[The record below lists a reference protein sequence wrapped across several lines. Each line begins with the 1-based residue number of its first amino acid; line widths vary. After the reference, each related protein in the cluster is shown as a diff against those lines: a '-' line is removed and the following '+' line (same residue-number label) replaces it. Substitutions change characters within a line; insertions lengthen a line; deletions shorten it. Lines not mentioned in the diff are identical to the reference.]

1 VESSNAQR
9 VFGVENVIVWM
20 VFALIVLITCIKSI
34 VINALGKNARYGLHW
49 RGCDLNGLAL
59 CAGYGGLELGIERV
73 FPSIRTVCYVE
84 GEAYAASHLV
94 KKMEEGRLHNAPIW
108 NDLRTFDGKP
118 WRGKVDLIAGGFP
131 CQPFSSAGKQLG
143 DEDPRHLWPF
153 IKRIIGEVRPGFL
166 FFENVPGVV
175 KWILPSILLD
185 LAELGYNASWG
196 VVAASEVGAPHR
208 RKRWFLFATLCDSD
222 SYGFGK
228 YQDEEIGERI
238 NQKRQLERDRLEN
251 LRSIDTDSIHSREC
265 VNKGAIRQE
274 HRDDLGRLCSN
285 VSDTNG
291 ERSTKSRELFKG
303 SNGIFIN
310 CTCETRQIIPNT
322 DSPGIKRSRGIN
334 GKAQKIRKGKR
345 NIDQKDKWGGRFES
359 WWEVEPGMGRLVDGA
374 TDWVDKLRI
383 LGNGVVPQQAAH
395 SLQILG
401 GRLAWGIVAKREPK
415 G

>member
-1 VESSNAQR
+1 MAG
-9 VFGVENVIVWM
+9 GVVV
-20 VFALIVLITCIKSI
+20 
-34 VINALGKNARYGLHW
+34 
-49 RGCDLNGLAL
+49 NGLAL
-59 CAGYGGLELGIERV
+59 CAGYGGLEIGIERV

-94 KKMEEGRLHNAPIW
+94 KKMEEGRLHHAPIW
-108 NDLRTFDGKP
+108 NDLRTFDGQP

-153 IKRIIGEVRPGFL
+153 IKRIVGKVRPAFL
-166 FFENVPGVV
+166 FFENVPGVIR
-175 KWILPSILLD
+175 WILPSILLD

-208 RKRWFLFATLCDSD
+208 RKRWFLFGVRSD
-222 SYGFGK
+222 P
-228 YQDEEIGERI
+228 
-238 NQKRQLERDRLEN
+238 
-251 LRSIDTDSIHSREC
+251 IHSREC
-265 VNKGAIRQE
+265 VDKGPIRQKY
-274 HRDDLGRLCSN
+274 RDHLGGICSN
-285 VSDTNG
+285 VSDTDG
-291 ERSTKSRELFKG
+291 ERWDKVKLNIRRGQLDVEGVGNVSNTNSERSQRSWRVDGETPEIEQTKRF
-303 SNGIFIN
+303 
-310 CTCETRQIIPNT
+310 
-322 DSPGIKRSRGIN
+322 
-334 GKAQKIRKGKR
+334 
-345 NIDQKDKWGGRFES
+345 IDQEDKWGGKFDS
-359 WWEVEPGMGRLVDGA
+359 WWEIEPGMGRLVDGA

>member
-1 VESSNAQR
+1 MRGMA
-9 VFGVENVIVWM
+9 FIGGDVI
-20 VFALIVLITCIKSI
+20 
-34 VINALGKNARYGLHW
+34 
-49 RGCDLNGLAL
+49 LNGLAL

-73 FPSIRTVCYVE
+73 FPSVRTVCYVE

-94 KKMEEGRLHNAPIW
+94 KKMEEGRLHHAPIW
-108 NDLRTFDGKP
+108 NDVRTFDGKP
-118 WRGKVDLIAGGFP
+118 WRGKVDIIAGGFP

-143 DEDPRHLWPF
+143 DQDPRHLWPF

-166 FFENVPGVV
+166 FFENVPGVIR
-175 KWILPSILLD
+175 WILPSILLD

-208 RKRWFLFATLCDSD
+208 RKRWFLFGVRSD
-222 SYGFGK
+222 P
-228 YQDEEIGERI
+228 
-238 NQKRQLERDRLEN
+238 
-251 LRSIDTDSIHSREC
+251 IDSREC
-265 VNKGAIRQE
+265 VHKRPIRQK
-274 HRDDLGRLCSN
+274 HRNDLRRLCSN
-285 VSDTNG
+285 VSDTDCEGWDKVKLNIRRG
-291 ERSTKSRELFKG
+291 KLDVEGLCYFTNANNRRSKLSAQGQFSSLELFSRK
-303 SNGIFIN
+303 S
-310 CTCETRQIIPNT
+310 E
-322 DSPGIKRSRGIN
+322 KRR
-334 GKAQKIRKGKR
+334 
-345 NIDQKDKWGGRFES
+345 IDRWGGKFDS